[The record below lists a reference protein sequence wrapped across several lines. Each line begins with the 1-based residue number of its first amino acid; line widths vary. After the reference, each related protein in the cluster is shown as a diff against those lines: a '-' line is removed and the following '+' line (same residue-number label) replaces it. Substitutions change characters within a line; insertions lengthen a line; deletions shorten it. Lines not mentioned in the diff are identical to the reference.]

1 MDQQSYREMPKIRRL
16 AVFFL
21 VIGAERSAPIV
32 KSLNEGQRK
41 AVIREMSEVDTI
53 DESLQ
58 NMVLQEFSQF
68 LAESLSSL
76 RGGKDSAIAF
86 FENALGEEEAER
98 VTSQIGPPKVLQEI
112 QDRFAGMKAAQ
123 IWTALSEEEPQTLAF
138 VLSAL
143 DPRKAAEVFSLMD
156 QEQASDIFLRMSQ
169 LEAIPSRLL
178 PRVAGNVFRSV
189 PPTTSSQSQL
199 TLGGAAFSASVL
211 KAFDRERGKEL
222 LAKVDEADEKLGKT
236 ISREMFSFKDL
247 VKVSKEAMQRI
258 MREVDSSLLIVAAKS
273 ATPELM
279 DKIYGSLSKR
289 GAEALKEE
297 IELQGSVRPAEIEAA
312 QDAVIDIVRKLEG
325 EGEIEINEEEEEDV

>member
-1 MDQQSYREMPKIRRL
+1 MDQQTYKEMPKIRRL
-16 AVFFL
+16 AIFFL
-21 VIGAERSAPIV
+21 VIGAERAAPVIRALTEAQ
-32 KSLNEGQRK
+32 KK
-41 AVIREMSEVDTI
+41 AVVREMSEVDAV

-58 NMVLQEFSQF
+58 GMVLQEFSEY

-76 RGGKDSAIAF
+76 RGGKDSAITF
-86 FENALGEEEAER
+86 FENALGEEEAEQ
-98 VTSQIGPPKVLQEI
+98 VTSHIGPPKVLQEI
-112 QDRFAGMKAAQ
+112 QDRFARMKASQ
-123 IWTALSEEEPQTLAF
+123 IWTALSDEEPQTLAF

-143 DPRKAAEVFSLMD
+143 DPRKAAEVLSLID
-156 QEQASDIFLRMSQ
+156 REQASTVFLRMSQ
-169 LEAIPSRLL
+169 LEAIPVRLL
-178 PRVAGNVFRSV
+178 PQVTDNVFRST
-189 PPTTSSQSQL
+189 PPTTRQNQL
-199 TLGGAAFSASVL
+199 SLGGASFSASVL

-325 EGEIEINEEEEEDV
+325 EGEIEINDEEEENV